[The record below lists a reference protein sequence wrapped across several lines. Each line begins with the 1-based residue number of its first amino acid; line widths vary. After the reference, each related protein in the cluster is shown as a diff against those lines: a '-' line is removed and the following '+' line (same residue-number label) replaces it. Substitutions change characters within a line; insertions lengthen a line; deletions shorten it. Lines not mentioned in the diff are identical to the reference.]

1 MIFSILK
8 YDLTIGKLIALLLLV
23 VFGLMIALVS
33 RTLAQ
38 GVVAYKCGDGT
49 PKAMGRLTLNPLTHL
64 DPLGFICL
72 ILCGIGW
79 SNTMPI
85 NPMNFKKYRS
95 GIAWVSI
102 SGILTNLVLCIIAS
116 FFYVLTLNTLGDSL
130 NVIVIALYWFMY
142 ANAFLI
148 AFNILPIYPLDGFTF
163 VSSFMKPDNKFVQGN
178 IKYGTKILFG
188 VLIVDIVLDLL
199 FNFSIITYGLV
210 WIADKICFPFCK
222 LWSLM
227 F

>member
-8 YDLTIGKLIALLLLV
+8 YDLTMGKLIALVLLV
-23 VFGLMIALVS
+23 VFGLMVALVS

-38 GVVAYKCGDGT
+38 GFVAYKCGDGT
-49 PKAMGRLTLNPLTHL
+49 PKATGRLTLNPLTHL
-64 DPLGFICL
+64 DPWGFICL

-79 SNTMPI
+79 TNPMPI

-102 SGILTNLVLCIIAS
+102 SGILTNFALCIIAS
-116 FFYVLTLNTLGDSL
+116 FFYVLTLNKLGDSV
-130 NVIVIALYWFMY
+130 NIIVIALYWFMY
-142 ANAFLI
+142 SNAFLI
-148 AFNILPIYPLDGFTF
+148 AFNILPIFPLDGFTF
-163 VSSFMKPDNKFVQGN
+163 ISSFMKPNNKFVQGN

-188 VLIVDIVLDLL
+188 VLIVDIVVDLL